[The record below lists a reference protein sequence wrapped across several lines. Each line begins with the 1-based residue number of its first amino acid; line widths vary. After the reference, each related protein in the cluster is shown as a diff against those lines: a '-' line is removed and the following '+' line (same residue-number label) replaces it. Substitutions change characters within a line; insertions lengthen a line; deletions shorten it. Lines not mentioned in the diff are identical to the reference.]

1 MNPTQQCDSA
11 LIDKPM
17 YRSIVYF
24 FIAAIIVSCTS
35 STIYEK
41 PKNLIPEDE
50 MVALLVDLHLA
61 RYAEGKKNIFK
72 DGKAKYTHLVYK
84 KFGIDSLRYSESNLY
99 YSSRLDDY
107 KRIYSKVEVELR
119 ATKKVY
125 DSIKF
130 HRDSLAKTK
139 IKVLDPKTRKLKT
152 SSSDLQVTQTL
163 NDPESELVKE

>member
-1 MNPTQQCDSA
+1 
-11 LIDKPM
+11 M

-24 FIAAIIVSCTS
+24 FIAVFMISCTS

-50 MVALLVDLHLA
+50 MVELLVDLHIA

-107 KRIYSKVEVELR
+107 KRIYSKVEAELR
-119 ATKKVY
+119 AQKKVY

-139 IKVLDPKTRKLKT
+139 IKVLDPKSRKLKT
-152 SSSDLQVTQTL
+152 PNANIQSIQTL
-163 NDPESELVKE
+163 DDSKPEKVKE

>member
-1 MNPTQQCDSA
+1 
-11 LIDKPM
+11 M
-17 YRSIVYF
+17 YKFIIYF
-24 FIAAIIVSCTS
+24 FILAIAVSCTS

-50 MVALLVDLHLA
+50 MVDLLVDLHIA
-61 RYAEGKKNIFK
+61 RYAEGKKNNFK

-99 YSSRLDDY
+99 YSSRIDDY
-107 KRIYSKVEVELR
+107 KRIYSKVEVKLR

-139 IKVLDPKTRKLKT
+139 IKVLDPKRRKLKNPNG
-152 SSSDLQVTQTL
+152 DIKALQTL
-163 NDPESELVKE
+163 NDSDAEIAQE